1 MSSIETR
8 RSDSTEVTTY
18 RVRYRLDGSNK
29 AVTFT
34 TLAQARKWQ
43 ALLDQAGP
51 SRALDALADPT
62 AATTRTVAEQV
73 TRHIDQLTGVT
84 EGTRADY
91 RSYLARDIG
100 PHLGTV
106 PLPLLDRSAIAAW
119 VNALAARGLSAKSI
133 RNRHS
138 LLSAALTTA
147 AREGL
152 IAGEPPSKGMRMPKD
167 SHERREMVMLTRDEF
182 TRLLDAMD
190 PFWHPLCV
198 TMVATGIRWGEAT
211 ALTVG
216 DVDLDQGTARIRQAW
231 KHTDGHGHVL
241 GPPKSAKS
249 RRTVELEPG
258 VAQLLRPLVDG
269 RKATALVFTN
279 RQGGPIRQ
287 SSFHDNPWT
296 PAVRALAGDTAVKH
310 LTGGRP
316 RVEWV
321 KGDGKRPRPHDLRHT
336 YASWAIAAGQ
346 PMAVIQRSMG
356 HESITTTI
364 DTYGHLERAQ
374 YQALA
379 RATSPL
385 AVT

>member
-1 MSSIETR
+1 M
-8 RSDSTEVTTY
+8 
-18 RVRYRLDGSNK
+18 RYRLDGANK

-34 TLAQARKWQ
+34 TLTQAQRWK
-43 ALLDQAGP
+43 ALLDQVGP
-51 SRALDALADPT
+51 SAALDAIAQPA
-62 AATTRTVAEQV
+62 AATARTVAEQV
-73 TRHIDQLTGVT
+73 AHHIDQLTGVT

-100 PHLGTV
+100 PHLGAI
-106 PLPLLDRSAIAAW
+106 PLPLLDRPAVAAW

-147 AREGL
+147 SRQGL
-152 IAGEPPSKGMRMPKD
+152 ITGEPPSKGMRMPKD
-167 SHERREMVMLTRDEF
+167 SHERKEMVMLNRDEF
-182 TRLLDAMD
+182 ATLLAAMD
-190 PFWHPLCV
+190 PFWHPLCI
-198 TMVATGIRWGEAT
+198 TLVATGIRWGEAT

-241 GPPKSAKS
+241 GPPKSSKS
-249 RRTVELEPG
+249 RRTIELEPG
-258 VAQLLRPLVDG
+258 VAALLRSLIAG
-269 RKATALVFTN
+269 RPPTALVFVN
-279 RQGGPIRQ
+279 RQRNPIRQ

-296 PAVRALAGDTAVKH
+296 PAVRALAGDTATKH
-310 LTGGRP
+310 RTPGRS
-316 RVEWV
+316 RVEWTQ
-321 KGDGKRPRPHDLRHT
+321 GDGKRPRPHDLRHT
-336 YASWAIAAGQ
+336 YASWAIASGQ

-374 YQALA
+374 YRALA

-385 AVT
+385 AVD